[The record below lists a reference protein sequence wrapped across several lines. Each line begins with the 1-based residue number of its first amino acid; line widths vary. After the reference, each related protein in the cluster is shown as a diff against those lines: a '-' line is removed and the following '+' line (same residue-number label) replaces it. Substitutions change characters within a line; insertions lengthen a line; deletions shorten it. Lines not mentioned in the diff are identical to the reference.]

1 MISSNLKKRFFTS
14 AFLLFSIYLAF
25 VNNLFMIFLLM
36 IIGIFSLI
44 EFFNINGK
52 INKKSISRLFFNFIF
67 SIFIFILFTVFFI
80 FYNSLI
86 SKVVIYCLLL
96 TCISSDIGGFIFGK
110 FFKGKKLTKISPNKT
125 VSGAIGSVILS
136 CGVFSILV
144 FVIFGIFSLNI
155 ILIGAVTSIACQ
167 LGDLFFS
174 FLKRKAKLK
183 DTGAFLPGHG
193 GVLDRIDGILLGLP
207 IGFLILFLIYQQ

>member
-67 SIFIFILFTVFFI
+67 LIFIFILFTVFFI

-155 ILIGAVTSIACQ
+155 ILIGAVTSIACHPQ
-167 LGDLFFS
+167 
-174 FLKRKAKLK
+174 
-183 DTGAFLPGHG
+183 
-193 GVLDRIDGILLGLP
+193 I
-207 IGFLILFLIYQQ
+207 

>member
-193 GVLDRIDGILLGLP
+193 GVLDRIDGILLGLYFS
-207 IGFLILFLIYQQ
+207 I